1 MTMSRVMVCG
11 GAGFV
16 GSHLVERLLADG
28 HDVDVVDDL
37 STGSL
42 ANLATA
48 RSMGAALRFHHLDVT
63 SLEFGELVGLR
74 NPDVIYNLAILQ
86 PSASD
91 SLSITRSLPT
101 LLGVL
106 EAARR
111 HRVGRVVV
119 SIPAGLLYGE
129 IEAKHQPV
137 KEGRRTEAI
146 GVPHVMAHTMLDVL
160 GVYRER
166 HGIEFCALAMT
177 NVYGLRQR
185 PQDGV
190 VAAFAA
196 AVTRGVDAEIF
207 GSGKQTR
214 DFVYI
219 DDAVDALARTIDRGG
234 GLVINVGTGVA
245 TSIEEVWKQIAMGSS
260 LKARKVAVREEDIS
274 RLAVSNVRAKIQLGW
289 APWTSVEEGIA
300 AIRDAIGSR

>member
-1 MTMSRVMVCG
+1 MARVMVCG

-16 GSHLVERLLADG
+16 GSHLVERLLADSRE
-28 HDVDVVDDL
+28 VDVVDDL

-48 RSMGAALRFHHLDVT
+48 RAMGGSLRFHHLDVT

-74 NPDVIYNLAILQ
+74 NPDVIYHLAILQ

-91 SLSITRSLPT
+91 SLSITRSLPA

-119 SIPAGLLYGE
+119 AIPAGLLYGE
-129 IEAKHQPV
+129 IEAKYQPV

-146 GVPHVMAHTMLDVL
+146 GVSHVMAHTMVDVL
-160 GVYRER
+160 NVYRER
-166 HGIEFCALAMT
+166 YGIEFCALAMS

-190 VAAFAA
+190 VAAFSA
-196 AVTRGVDAEIF
+196 AVVRGIDAEIF

-214 DFVYI
+214 DFLFI
-219 DDAVDALARTIDRGG
+219 DDAVDALARAFDRGG
-234 GLVINVGTGVA
+234 GLVVNIGTGVA
-245 TSIEEVWKQIAMGSS
+245 TSIEEVWKLVAMGSS
-260 LKARKVAVREEDIS
+260 LKARKTATREEDIT
-274 RLAVSNVRAKIQLGW
+274 RLALSNVRAKIQLGW
-289 APWTSVEEGIA
+289 APWTPVVDGIA
-300 AIRDAIGSR
+300 AIRDTFPTR

>member
-1 MTMSRVMVCG
+1 MARVMVCG

-16 GSHLVERLLADG
+16 GSHLVERLLADSRE
-28 HDVDVVDDL
+28 VDVVDDL

-48 RSMGAALRFHHLDVT
+48 RAMGGSLRFHHLDVT

-74 NPDVIYNLAILQ
+74 NPDVIYHLAILQ

-91 SLSITRSLPT
+91 SLSITRSLPA

-119 SIPAGLLYGE
+119 AIPAGLLYGE
-129 IEAKHQPV
+129 IEAKYQPV

-146 GVPHVMAHTMLDVL
+146 GVSHVMAHTMVDVL
-160 GVYRER
+160 NVYRER
-166 HGIEFCALAMT
+166 YGIEFCALAMS
-177 NVYGLRQR
+177 NVYGIRQR

-190 VAAFAA
+190 VAAFSS
-196 AVTRGVDAEIF
+196 AVVRGIDAEIF

-214 DFVYI
+214 DFLFI
-219 DDAVDALARTIDRGG
+219 DDAVDALARAFDRGG
-234 GLVINVGTGVA
+234 GLVVNIGTGVA
-245 TSIEEVWKQIAMGSS
+245 TSIEEVWKLVAMGSS
-260 LKARKVAVREEDIS
+260 LKARKTATREEDIT
-274 RLAVSNVRAKIQLGW
+274 RLALSNVRAKIQLGW
-289 APWTSVEEGIA
+289 APWTSVVDGIA
-300 AIRDAIGSR
+300 AIRDTFLTR